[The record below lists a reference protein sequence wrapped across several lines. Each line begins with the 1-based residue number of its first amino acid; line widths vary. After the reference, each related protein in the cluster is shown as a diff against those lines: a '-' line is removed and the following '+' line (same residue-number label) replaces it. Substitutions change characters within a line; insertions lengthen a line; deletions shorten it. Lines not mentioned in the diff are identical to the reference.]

1 MIWTILRQKIEKR
14 FPQNLKELKTA
25 IEKENITQE
34 ILHQT
39 RSKES

>member
-1 MIWTILRQKIEKR
+1 MSYQKIEKR
-14 FPQNLKELKTA
+14 FPQNLEELKTS

-39 RSKES
+39 CSKEN